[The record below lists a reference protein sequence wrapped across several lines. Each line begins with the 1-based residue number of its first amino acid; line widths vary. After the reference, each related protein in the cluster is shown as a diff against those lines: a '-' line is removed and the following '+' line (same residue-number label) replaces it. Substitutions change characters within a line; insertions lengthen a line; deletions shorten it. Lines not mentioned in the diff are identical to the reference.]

1 MVSSRPIFRW
11 NWDWTPCGE
20 ADARES
26 YPSQR
31 PVRHPARR
39 SERSMTR
46 PTWRELLVA
55 HSPDLFIRISPRR
68 PFSSAYPNCGDG
80 WQQLVT
86 QSVVRVSAGAD
97 TPPGSGNDD
106 LPWQQGNSRP
116 RTEALTHPVRLR
128 AGTTALRRFVQ

>member
-26 YPSQR
+26 YPSR
-31 PVRHPARR
+31 LPVGIPARR

-80 WQQLVT
+80 WQQLVMRV
-86 QSVVRVSAGAD
+86 VVRVSAVAD
-97 TPPGSGNDD
+97 SARPSHKERDPR
-106 LPWQQGNSRP
+106 QQGDTQR
-116 RTEALTHPVRLR
+116 
-128 AGTTALRRFVQ
+128 